1 MTKKSYDDVMDML
14 HDVPGVSEHLNK
26 FSVLMAEQIVKRRY
40 ELGLTQNEV
49 VEIIKNNGEKI
60 TQASLSKIE
69 SGDDNIKADSYDK
82 VLRAL
87 GGIEDITPY
96 FKKSRQD
103 KTITT

>member
-1 MTKKSYDDVMDML
+1 MTKKSYDDVMDIL
-14 HDVPGVSEHLNK
+14 YDVLGVTEHLNK
-26 FSVLMAEQIVKRRY
+26 FSVLMVEQIVKRCY

-87 GGIEDITPY
+87 GGLEDITPH
-96 FKKSRQD
+96 FKKYQKD
-103 KTITT
+103 KTVTT